1 MGAIDAMTIIEVYR
15 LAADS
20 HAGSS
25 LDRAPTAR
33 MLALPRRSTTSMN
46 IVSKQELIE
55 FPEDQAKA
63 AEAAQSP
70 QTLGEQPISGEV
82 LLEKYAKGDESS
94 AREVHARV
102 AHALAQCEAED
113 QRALWQER
121 FTHALEAGFVPAG
134 RINSAAGTALAA
146 TLINGF
152 VQPVGDSITEMV
164 DDRPGIYTALAEAAA
179 ALTHDPANAEA
190 AEDEEAGLEEEE
202 DEV

>member
-1 MGAIDAMTIIEVYR
+1 
-15 LAADS
+15 
-20 HAGSS
+20 
-25 LDRAPTAR
+25 
-33 MLALPRRSTTSMN
+33 MN

-63 AEAAQSP
+63 GETAQSAR
-70 QTLGEQPISGEV
+70 TLGEQPISGEV

-134 RINSAAGTALAA
+134 RINSAAGTSEYSRSNSCATCK
-146 TLINGF
+146 TLIGCT
-152 VQPVGDSITEMV
+152 SATS
-164 DDRPGIYTALAEAAA
+164 ASA
-179 ALTHDPANAEA
+179 
-190 AEDEEAGLEEEE
+190 
-202 DEV
+202 